1 MTLITLIMKY
11 QSERTDP
18 NYLTL
23 IMTLIMRL
31 DLAFNSMVADDF
43 DVMGFDQ
50 QQADSRPA

>member
-1 MTLITLIMKY
+1 MTLII
-11 QSERTDP
+11 
-18 NYLTL
+18 
-23 IMTLIMRL
+23 TLIMRL